1 MLLTI
6 SGLKAVLHIIW
17 TGGGAV
23 WTIKETYI
31 FLSCLSIVVRLWN
44 TSKIFHTV
52 VIFAVTNMHCLR
64 LSGAKVC
71 LLHVTHPFIT
81 ICDSEY
87 MYFQK
92 KNWSNTCMCCFIL
105 SSCIKVSTFAKKS
118 CPLLKKK
125 KSCPLLQRNRRLI
138 FILFFY
144 IYVVF
149 SLSFYVLYMST
160 CIQVEK
166 TKHGNLISS
175 VPFDN
180 QSKLSSSAAN

>member
-1 MLLTI
+1 MLSRRYYFPIVIDNQWIKGGLTYNMDR
-6 SGLKAVLHIIW
+6 GRGRLDDKRNL
-17 TGGGAV
+17 
-23 WTIKETYI
+23 Y

-92 KNWSNTCMCCFIL
+92 KNWSNTCMCCFDF
-105 SSCIKVSTFAKKS
+105 SSCIEVSTFAKKS
-118 CPLLKKK
+118 RVVHFWQKKVELSTFATK
-125 KSCPLLQRNRRLI
+125 K
-138 FILFFY
+138 
-144 IYVVF
+144 VE
-149 SLSFYVLYMST
+149 LSTFEE
-160 CIQVEK
+160 EK
-166 TKHGNLISS
+166 
-175 VPFDN
+175 
-180 QSKLSSSAAN
+180 KLSTIAKK